1 MFKPPSRHKPQ
12 RVPETEV
19 LTPPLLLYKDDPFF
33 AALAFSSQTP
43 PQATPFHFDS
53 FIYMKKASQNSST
66 PPGTLKEKRSSRTL
80 NSIRHMIH
88 PKKPKTDNLNTDL
101 PPINPNVPTIITSA
115 DPETPLS
122 ACACHPQH
130 LVNLRGHF
138 PTHIPEALFVQES
151 YDKLVPFGFH
161 KSNAIPCVSLCR
173 DELTKPL
180 LNAIDDA
187 WENGPEDTAT
197 FAMHSLAGMVF
208 LGKTGLTAATH
219 HAPIVD
225 GVSRYVFYV
234 FPHIGIN
241 TDGNVGKVRRHG
253 KQIISFI
260 FLSVLEFNCARCVAP
275 LRYVHHYIPG
285 IVVLANP
292 PAPSFLCLFNS
303 GIEKESTACGAL
315 IAFQQELE
323 SGYLNLEL
331 DTDDIEQS
339 VLKQR
344 MLKKIKFGSAVPS
357 IAELT
362 QVAYQVCLEDL
373 QRLISAVI
381 HGERADYAV
390 FTGVQIN
397 SGGRLNF
404 IWPGECYAVIDG
416 KRHELSDWS
425 EHTPVNSAV

>member
-1 MFKPPSRHKPQ
+1 M
-12 RVPETEV
+12 
-19 LTPPLLLYKDDPFF
+19 
-33 AALAFSSQTP
+33 
-43 PQATPFHFDS
+43 
-53 FIYMKKASQNSST
+53 KASQKQST

-88 PKKPKTDNLNTDL
+88 PKKPKTDNLNTD
-101 PPINPNVPTIITSA
+101 PPDNIPDVPAPNSA
-115 DPETPLS
+115 DPETPAS

-130 LVNLRGHF
+130 LISLRTHF
-138 PTHIPEALFVQES
+138 PMHIPESLFVQES
-151 YDKLVPFGFH
+151 YDKLVPLGFH

-187 WENGPEDTAT
+187 WENEPDDTPT

-241 TDGNVGKVRRHG
+241 TDGNVGKVKRH
-253 KQIISFI
+253 
-260 FLSVLEFNCARCVAP
+260 
-275 LRYVHHYIPG
+275 
-285 IVVLANP
+285 
-292 PAPSFLCLFNS
+292 

-323 SGYLNLEL
+323 SGYLSLEL

-344 MLKKIKFGSAVPS
+344 MLKKIKFGSPVPS

-373 QRLISAVI
+373 KRLITSVI

-425 EHTPVNSAV
+425 EHTPAN